1 MSQDPLAVLESECRN
16 FLVDASIDPSVI
28 EFMLPTRKEFGELAT
43 NVAFRL
49 AKTLRRSPQVI
60 AAEIAGH
67 FTPGKYRLIESVQ
80 SAGGGY
86 VNFHVDYNRFGA
98 LTLKSVI
105 DADTRYGEPETPRGQ
120 HVVIEHTA
128 VNPNKPWH
136 IGHARNAILGD
147 TVGRILRKVGYDVEI
162 QNWINDAGLQIG
174 ETVFALR
181 LFNAPMDVQEKFDH
195 YLAGFYV
202 RINQIL
208 SAEPKLREHKPLAGH
223 AAEPT
228 ELEDVESKL
237 LEIDRIKRE
246 IDNTLH
252 DLEKG
257 KYRGIIERCVDAQ
270 LQTAWHL
277 GVFYDLLSWESDIL
291 RAELLQEA
299 MGRIQTSPNVYVVQE
314 GRLKGCLVIRLGE
327 LVEKK
332 DDAQEDIEASQVVL
346 VRSNGLPTYIGKDI
360 AYHMWKFGLLDRDM
374 RYKVKLVQPNEE
386 PLWTSSIDGAERETR
401 VPDKVINV
409 IGAEQIYA
417 QQAVYAAL
425 KALGYT
431 KEYQGSHHL
440 AYGLVQ
446 LEEGRM
452 SGRKGVG
459 ISADEVISAVVEQA
473 HQQVLSRRED
483 GLSESDARRIAKA
496 VAIGAIRFEMV
507 RYDPNTLITFRIADI
522 LDLKGYSSV
531 YLQYAYVRARTII
544 KKARERGAAF
554 AGEIGDSLLLEQAE
568 ERALVNM
575 LAQFPSTL
583 DKAAE
588 TYSPNVVTSYGYRL
602 ATAFTQFYEKWPVL
616 RSLGEEQRARLAL
629 VDATAKVLR
638 NTLIVLGIPVLEQI

>member
-1 MSQDPLAVLESECRN
+1 MSQDPLALLESECRN
-16 FLVDASIDPSVI
+16 FLVDQSIDPSVI

-43 NVAFRL
+43 NVAFKL
-49 AKTLRRSPQVI
+49 AKTMRRSPQVI
-60 AAEIAGH
+60 ADEIAGH
-67 FTPGKYRLIESVQ
+67 FTPGRYKLIESVQ

-98 LTLKSVI
+98 LILKTVI

-120 HVVIEHTA
+120 KVVIEHTA

-174 ETVFALR
+174 ETVFAFKS
-181 LFNAPMDVQEKFDH
+181 FNAPVDVQDKFDH

-202 RINQIL
+202 RINRIL
-208 SAEPKLREHKPLAGH
+208 SEEPKLREKLLAGH
-223 AAEPT
+223 AADPMK
-228 ELEDVESKL
+228 LEDVKSNL
-237 LEIDRIKRE
+237 LEIERIKRE
-246 IDNTLH
+246 VDNTLH

-277 GVFYDLLSWESDIL
+277 SVFYDLLSWETDIL
-291 RAELLQEA
+291 RAELLEEA
-299 MGRIQTSPNVYVVQE
+299 MGRIQESPNVYVVQE
-314 GRLKGCLVIRLGE
+314 GRLKGCLVIKLDE
-327 LVEKK
+327 LIEKK
-332 DDAQEDIEASQVVL
+332 DDEQGDTETGEVVL

-425 KALGYT
+425 EAMGYS

-452 SGRKGVG
+452 SGRKGVW
-459 ISADEVISAVVEQA
+459 ISTDEVITAVVEEA
-473 HQQVLSRRED
+473 HKQLLSRRED
-483 GLSESDARRIAKA
+483 RLNESDARRIAEA

-507 RYDPNTLITFRIADI
+507 RYDPNTVITFRISDI

-531 YLQYAYVRARTII
+531 YLQYAYVRAMTII
-544 KKARERGAAF
+544 KKARERSAAF
-554 AGEIGDSLLLEQAE
+554 ADEIGDSLRLEQEE
-568 ERALVNM
+568 ERALVKM
-575 LAQFPSTL
+575 LAQYPSTL

-588 TYSPNVVTSYGYRL
+588 MLSPNIVTSYGYRL
-602 ATAFTQFYEKWPVL
+602 ATVFTQFYEKWPVL
-616 RSLGEEQRARLAL
+616 RSSGEEQRARLAL
-629 VDATAKVLR
+629 VDATSKVLK
-638 NTLIVLGIPVLEQI
+638 NTLVVLGIPVLEQI